1 MHENKKFTL
10 FIAIVGMI
18 IGAIITSRFMI
29 KKNKHKKKNNSEA
42 LPYIPID
49 IENIEKISI
58 TSTYVIEQ
66 QDDLK
71 KIEGIGP
78 VIEKIL
84 QKHNITTY
92 STLSKQTQETLQ
104 NILRKENIRL
114 ANPATWAEQAA
125 LAANKNWDDLGNFQK
140 KLKGG
145 VKHY

>member
-1 MHENKKFTL
+1 MHEKKKFTSL
-10 FIAIVGMI
+10 IAIAGMI
-18 IGAIITSRFMI
+18 IGAIITSRFMM
-29 KKNKHKKKNNSEA
+29 KKNKHKKKNSEA

-49 IENIEKISI
+49 IENFENISI
-58 TSTYVIEQ
+58 TSTNVVEQ

-84 QKHNITTY
+84 QKHTITNF
-92 STLSKQTQETLQ
+92 STLSKQTLETLQ

-125 LAANKNWDDLGNFQK
+125 FAANNNWEDLRNFQK

-145 VKHY
+145 VKQS